1 MQLLPAFSA
10 IIVLFL
16 RGSDGQLP
24 DDTVPESYV
33 LKVAPD
39 LGAAAAPF
47 AGQVDIVIRVKSTTP
62 VIVLNSKDLT
72 LEDVKVTDVN
82 TYRNI
87 RVDSWEYD
95 EYERVHVSMSTH
107 VLADRKYIISIRFK
121 GYLRDDA
128 TGFFKSYYTFNS
140 NEKK

>member
-1 MQLLPAFSA
+1 MQLLSAFFT

-16 RGSDGQLP
+16 PGSDSRLP

-39 LGAAAAPF
+39 LGAAVAPLT
-47 AGQVDIVIRVKSTTP
+47 GQVDIVIWVKNTTP
-62 VIVLNSKDLT
+62 VIVLNCKDLT
-72 LEDVKVTDVN
+72 LENVKVTDVN

-87 RVDSWEYD
+87 QVDSWEYD

-107 VLADRKYIISIRFK
+107 VLADRKYIISIRFR

-128 TGFFKSYYTFNS
+128 TGFFKSYYTVNS